1 MVIEG
6 PPVPFEPR
14 TRRFFPAVDSLSF
27 TDSKPD
33 ANLPYFELASNSKR
47 LSLGKVMST
56 PLYSASMTIGL
67 TCGWEF
73 LMAISPCYPFTLI
86 LPSTFSSSMRW

>member
-1 MVIEG
+1 MVIAG

-14 TRRFFPAVDSLSF
+14 TLKFFPAVDSLRF

-33 ANLPYFELASNSKR
+33 TNLPYFELASSSKR
-47 LSLGKVMST
+47 LSLGNVMFT
-56 PLYSASMTIGL
+56 PLYSASMTIGF

-73 LMAISPCYPFTLI
+73 LMAMSPCCPFTLM
-86 LPSTFSSSMRW
+86 LPSTFSRSILR